1 MKTFTKQICRK
12 TLIKLQM
19 IHSGLAAITGM
30 KYRIDATRRIAALIT
45 FALALSM
52 TSINT
57 QAHTPHDMVL
67 ALGISPNYVNDKT
80 LFLATDG
87 PYTGWRY
94 PDLLRSTDGGLTWT
108 HLPNGMDHSYQIDA
122 IRVSP
127 DFSNDQIVFVATPG
141 GGIYRS
147 TDRGDSWQNFNTGIP
162 AWSRNIVKMETA
174 GSGSSYSVFVVL
186 SNGKIYRSTSTQTN
200 WVLLSGNSNVKLI
213 ATASDSATVITADET
228 GNLRISVNG
237 GDNWSDLGNP
247 AIGTIYRIAIAPG
260 GGQEIFLAT
269 SNGVFYSNDSGV
281 TFTSKT
287 NNLPAGAINT
297 LVVSPDYLN
306 DRTVYCT
313 SLTQAVFKSTDG
325 GDSWTFFESGA
336 KITNQTTATNEFSE
350 LQISSA
356 YATDQTVFLSAF
368 DGLFITRNGGTSWTQ
383 RQTRSNVITS
393 LALSPNFPD
402 DQKAIVTTYW
412 GGGYYHS
419 SDSGATWT
427 VGNWPNPRKLTVFDV
442 NFAPNP
448 AGTPTAVSAIAG
460 FLAISSDY
468 GTNWDR
474 TVIPKLPDISP
485 SPVTTT
491 VLAVS
496 PDFHNDQ
503 EIFLGTRRHGVLQT
517 LDGGKNWRGMQGV
530 PKAANVNLTS
540 VIVSPN
546 YANDRTVFASNNAGE
561 VWRTTDGGDTW
572 SRVGASSII
581 SIGFA
586 KQRYTWLA
594 VSPDFAT
601 DQLVLVGT
609 NNGVYRSINGGDD
622 WEPLLSTEI
631 GPTSLIQQ
639 IEFSPGFGSDRTIYV
654 TVRGRG
660 LYSVTLGNDGLVA
673 SAPQNVGQWLLD
685 RNIQFTEF
693 RLSSGFAQDATI
705 LGAARDSIYIS
716 RDGGLAWEL
725 AAYLVP

>member
-1 MKTFTKQICRK
+1 
-12 TLIKLQM
+12 M
-19 IHSGLAAITGM
+19 IRSGSAAITNVMSRAGVT
-30 KYRIDATRRIAALIT
+30 KRIAALVT
-45 FALALSM
+45 FVLALSI
-52 TSINT
+52 TGINAH
-57 QAHTPHDMVL
+57 AHTPHDMVL

-108 HLPNGMDHSYQIDA
+108 HLPNGMDHSYQINV

-127 DFSNDQIVFVATPG
+127 DFSNDQTVFVATPG
-141 GGIYRS
+141 GGVYRS
-147 TDRGDSWQNFNTGIP
+147 TDRGDSWQHFNTGIP
-162 AWSRNIVKMETA
+162 AWSRNITKIETA
-174 GSGSSYSVFVVL
+174 GSGPSYSVFVVL
-186 SNGKIYRSTSTQTN
+186 SNGKIYRSTSTQTD
-200 WVLLSGNSNVKLI
+200 WTLLPGNSNVKLI
-213 ATASDSATVITADET
+213 ATASDSATVITADAT
-228 GNLRISVNG
+228 GNLRVSING

-287 NNLPAGAINT
+287 NNLPAEAINT
-297 LVVSPDYLN
+297 LAVSPDYLN

-313 SLTQAVFKSTDG
+313 SVTQAVFKSTDG
-325 GDSWTFFESGA
+325 GDSWTYYQSGA
-336 KITNQTTATNEFSE
+336 SITKQTTALNEFSE
-350 LQISSA
+350 LQISRA
-356 YATDQTVFLSAF
+356 YATDKTVFLSAF
-368 DGLFITRNGGTSWTQ
+368 DGLFITRNGGTSWIQ
-383 RQTRSNVITS
+383 RQTRSNVITGI
-393 LALSPNFPD
+393 ALSPNFPD

-427 VGNWPNPRKLTVFDV
+427 VGNWPNPRRLTVFDV
-442 NFAPNP
+442 NFTSNP
-448 AGTPTAVSAIAG
+448 AVPPVAVSVVAG
-460 FLAISSDY
+460 FLAISNDY
-468 GTNWDR
+468 GANWDR
-474 TVIPKLPDISP
+474 TAIPKFPDIAS
-485 SPVTTT
+485 STVTITSI
-491 VLAVS
+491 AVS

-503 EIFLGTRRHGVLQT
+503 EIYIGTRRHGVLQT
-517 LDGGKNWRGMQGV
+517 LDGGQNWRVMQGV
-530 PKAANVNLTS
+530 PQSANVNLTS
-540 VIVSPN
+540 VIISPN

-561 VWRTTDGGDTW
+561 VWRTTDGGDDW

-601 DQLVLVGT
+601 DHLVLVGT

-622 WEPLLSTEI
+622 WEPLLGTEI
-631 GPTSLIQQ
+631 GPTNLIQQ
-639 IEFSPGFGSDRTIYV
+639 IEFSPGFVSDRTIYV
-654 TVRGRG
+654 TVRGKG

-673 SAPQNVGQWLLD
+673 STPQNVGQWLLD

-693 RLSSGFAQDATI
+693 RLSPGSSPQDPPTI
-705 LGAARDSIYIS
+705 LGGARDSVYIS

-725 AAYLVP
+725 AGYLVP